1 MAVIQK
7 VFREEMP
14 EVKLIGKRYTSADRD
29 QYGTFSAKWEEWFR
43 NNTFEQLRC
52 CEGIRGISDD
62 FVGAMRMGPS
72 GFEYWIGMLMNVT
85 DTAPEGFDEIVIPA
99 GPLSVCYVYG
109 KDEGGELFSM
119 DVCRA
124 CNKAWAEKGWA
135 VENDAW
141 YLERYNC
148 PRFTTP
154 DEKGNVV
161 LDHCA
166 YLSK

>member
-62 FVGAMRMGPS
+62 FVGAMRLTET
-72 GFEYWIGMLMNVT
+72 GFEYWIGILMNTT
-85 DTAPEGFDEIVIPA
+85 DTAPAGFEAVDIPA
-99 GPLSVCYVYG
+99 GKLAVCYVYG
-109 KDEGGELFSM
+109 KDQTNELFGM
-119 DVCRA
+119 DVHTA
-124 CNKAWAEKGWA
+124 CMDEWKKQGWR
-135 VENDAW
+135 VENTAW
-141 YLERYNC
+141 YIERYNC
-148 PRFTTP
+148 PRYTNP
-154 DEKGNVV
+154 DEKGNVI
-161 LDHCA
+161 LDYCA
-166 YLSK
+166 YRAE